1 MDGKTNRQKEV
12 KVVGNLLY
20 SKICFINRLHGEMP
34 DLEFRAKKFIT
45 NSCQK
50 GEKMRLFRRSLL
62 QVVVTGALCSVFPS
76 ITFAQTQKLAP
87 EYDVIVI
94 GSGFAG
100 LAAAISAA
108 ENGAKVVVLEKMQV
122 AGGNSSR
129 SGGMMAIPGSSV
141 QKEQGIE
148 DSPAK
153 LAADMKRIGLG
164 LGDPE
169 HIRVVTE
176 LAAPTFEWTKKQGV
190 VWRTDLTGKGGHSAR
205 RCLITEEGTGQGI
218 LIPFMKKLKELGVP
232 VFTGMKVIRLD
243 KNKDGRVIGVTALE
257 GYKFGKEDSGKPVEI
272 KAKDGVILAFG
283 GFSADVAY
291 RTRLDP
297 KLTANLK
304 TTNQPG
310 ATAELMRE
318 ASRIGANIIQADWI
332 QFLPNTSPDE
342 EGMGMGSHFA
352 SVGGSLY
359 GLWINTKTGKRFT
372 DEFGDRKTTTDAIFK
387 VLDAGGKTISVTDSV
402 GVASF
407 DKVRPGAMDILRKN
421 GAVKEYASLEDLAKA
436 YGINPEALKQTFADF
451 NKVIESG
458 KDTEFGRKLDKDI
471 KPLTHAPYYVSEMS
485 PKIHHTM
492 GGIATDTST
501 RVLSV
506 VDDKPIAG
514 LYAAGE
520 CTGGIHGA
528 VRIGANAVM
537 DCLVNGKLAG
547 ETVMKDAKK

>member
-1 MDGKTNRQKEV
+1 MQ
-12 KVVGNLLY
+12 
-20 SKICFINRLHGEMP
+20 F
-34 DLEFRAKKFIT
+34 
-45 NSCQK
+45 
-50 GEKMRLFRRSLL
+50 FRRSML
-62 QVVVTGALCSVFPS
+62 QVMVSGALCSALPS
-76 ITFAQTQKLAP
+76 IAFAQTQKLAP

-108 ENGAKVVVLEKMQV
+108 ENGAKVAVLEKMQV

-169 HIRVVTE
+169 HIKVVTE
-176 LAAPTFEWTKKQGV
+176 HAAPTFEWTKKQGV

-257 GYKFGKEDSGKPVEI
+257 DYKFGKEDSGKSVEI

-283 GFSADVAY
+283 GFSADVGY

-297 KLTANLK
+297 KLTGNLK

-407 DKVRPGAMDILRKN
+407 NKVRPGAMDILRKN
-421 GAVKEYASLEDLAKA
+421 GAVKEYATLDDLAKA
-436 YGINPEALKQTFADF
+436 YGISPDALKQTFAEF
-451 NKVIESG
+451 NKAIESG

-471 KPLTHAPYYVSEMS
+471 KPLMHAPYYVSEMS
-485 PKIHHTM
+485 LKIHHTM

-506 VDDKPIAG
+506 VDDKPIPG